1 VVTTSLTGDN
11 QPLYIDGMPMGNDTN
26 GSAGMGVVMEMGFPV
41 LTDEVASISV
51 LKVVL
56 RLFVDLEQLMV

>member
-1 VVTTSLTGDN
+1 
-11 QPLYIDGMPMGNDTN
+11 MPMGNDTN
-26 GSAGMGVVMEMGFPV
+26 GSAGMGGSDGDGISV

-56 RLFVDLEQLMV
+56 RLFMDLEQLMV